1 MNKYII
7 LYDYEKVIKLKQV
20 KSERFPL
27 GISIKLEKRLVIILC
42 FKVELCVFVKPFM
55 R

>member
-7 LYDYEKVIKLKQV
+7 LSDYEKVIKLKQV

-27 GISIKLEKRLVIILC
+27 GISIKLEKCWVIILC
-42 FKVELCVFVKPFM
+42 FEAGLCAFVNPFM
-55 R
+55 Q